1 MKRTCICGVVN
12 DATARV
18 ADGKDVEP
26 EVGDYSMC
34 FTCLRVSTFTET
46 GYDYIEDIDTIPA
59 RQRAQISLALRI
71 AKAQRKEMMH

>member
-12 DATARV
+12 DATTRV
-18 ADGKDVEP
+18 SDGKDIEP

-46 GYDYIEDIDTIPA
+46 GYAYVEDFDTIPA
-59 RQRAQISLALRI
+59 YPRAQIQAALAA
-71 AKAQRKEMMH
+71 AKAQRKEMAH

>member
-12 DATARV
+12 DATTRV
-18 ADGKDVEP
+18 SDGKDIEP

-46 GYDYIEDIDTIPA
+46 GYDYIDDIDTIPMYA
-59 RQRAQISLALRI
+59 RAQIKNALAAAKNQRSL
-71 AKAQRKEMMH
+71 H